1 MKKIALGLLLFLL
14 FAVCVYPFLFL
25 GESFSFENGHF
36 DWAIYKRAFSS
47 DMTLRSFKN
56 TLIVCGSS
64 VILSTLISLPLA
76 WLFTRTNLP
85 GKGFWRTM
93 FCLPYAIPPFLGAI
107 AWIYLANPSNGLLL
121 GIFPWLNIYSMA
133 GLIFVMTAFFYTYI
147 LINLLTAME
156 KIDPSLEEAAK
167 ISGAGSLQVF
177 FRITLPLVTP
187 SLISGML
194 LAFLSAIA
202 SFGIAALIGNPA
214 GITLMTTQIVLFQ
227 KMASYTG
234 LKLSGI
240 LSLSLLFI
248 ALLVFILDHQIS
260 KRFRFSLVTGKV
272 ARPSLIELGN
282 RKIWALLFLSFLAI
296 VLFVLP
302 VGAILYSALMR
313 VQGEHSLANLGLQNF
328 ETIFFKTDETWRAV
342 RNSFI
347 LAFGAGII
355 CTIFGYFLSQ
365 GGKSV
370 PRSVNKIKE
379 GFIAIPYAVPGT
391 VLSLALILTT
401 LSLKLPLYNTLG
413 IILLAYFAK
422 FLNFSY
428 RIVNDGI
435 SQVDQTL
442 IDAAHVSGAGS
453 LQVFWRIWLPIL
465 RPFLMA
471 SFFLVFMPAFS
482 ELTMTV
488 LLTGPG
494 NETIGTLIFQMQEY
508 GDASGGG
515 AAVLA
520 FFVLLVIVAMNMI
533 LKLST
538 KGKYGL

>member
-1 MKKIALGLLLFLL
+1 MKKTPVYFLLIIL

-47 DMTLRSFKN
+47 PMTLKSLKN
-56 TLIVCGSS
+56 TLIVCGSC
-64 VILSTLISLPLA
+64 VLFSTIISLPLA
-76 WLFTRTNLP
+76 WLFTRTDVPLR
-85 GKGFWRTM
+85 GFWRTM

-107 AWIYLANPSNGLLL
+107 AWIYLANPSTGLLL
-121 GIFPWLNIYSMA
+121 GLFPWLNIYSMT

-147 LINLLTAME
+147 LINLLSSME
-156 KIDPSLEEAAK
+156 KIDPSLEEAAR
-167 ISGAGSLQVF
+167 IAGANSFQVF
-177 FRITLPLVTP
+177 MKVTLPLVTP
-187 SLISGML
+187 ALISGML
-194 LAFLSAIA
+194 LSFLSAIA

-240 LSLSLLFI
+240 LSLSLLI
-248 ALLVFILDHQIS
+248 LALGVFILDHFIS

-282 RKIWALLFLSFLAI
+282 RKVPAMIFLSVLAI
-296 VLFVLP
+296 LFFILP
-302 VGAILYSALMR
+302 VGAILIAALSK
-313 VQGEHSLANLGLQNF
+313 VQGAREFSNYGLQNF
-328 ETIFFKTDETWRAV
+328 QTIFFKTDETWRAV
-342 RNSFI
+342 TNSFI
-347 LAFGAGII
+347 LAIGAGVL

-365 GGKSV
+365 SGK
-370 PRSVNKIKE
+370 NKVKE
-379 GFIAIPYAVPGT
+379 IFIAIPYAIPGT
-391 VLSLALILTT
+391 VISLAFILTSLSLR
-401 LSLKLPLYNTLG
+401 LPLYNTLG

-428 RIVNDGI
+428 RILNDGV

-442 IDAAHVSGAGS
+442 IDAAHVAGANS
-453 LQVFWRIWLPIL
+453 FQVFRRIWIPIL

-508 GDASGGG
+508 GDSSGGG

-520 FFVLLVIVAMNMI
+520 FFVLVVITLMNTV